1 MYKEYLHT
9 LSKYCINIVV
19 LLYCT
24 FNSSFIFKTLHRAVC
39 VGETGVGKTGVGE
52 QGISRVPV
60 VDSLKF

>member
-9 LSKYCINIVV
+9 WSKYCIVV
-19 LLYCT
+19 LYCT